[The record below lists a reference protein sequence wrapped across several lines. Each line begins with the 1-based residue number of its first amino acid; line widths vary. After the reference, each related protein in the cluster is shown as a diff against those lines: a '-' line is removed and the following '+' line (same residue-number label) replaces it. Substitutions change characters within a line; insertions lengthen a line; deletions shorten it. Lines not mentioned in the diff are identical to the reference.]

1 MSNNSESR
9 NGLLS
14 ARSARFTAAEARDWL
29 HEDVDTDSEDSEASD
44 DTEVCDLN
52 TSIINNLNN
61 TSSVSQ
67 PAARGALPQSGSS
80 RIATKRRRIQTE
92 PTQSTWREVI

>member
-29 HEDVDTDSEDSEASD
+29 HEDVDTDSEDSESSDSD

-67 PAARGALPQSGSS
+67 PAARGALPQSSS
-80 RIATKRRRIQTE
+80 RW
-92 PTQSTWREVI
+92 SCC